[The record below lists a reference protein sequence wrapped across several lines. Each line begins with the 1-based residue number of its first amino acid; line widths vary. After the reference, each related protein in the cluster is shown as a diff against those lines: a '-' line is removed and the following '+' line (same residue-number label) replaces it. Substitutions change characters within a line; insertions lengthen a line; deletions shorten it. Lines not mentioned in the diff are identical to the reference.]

1 MFSRNRFAM
10 VVAEILGTAVL
21 TSVILSVSRSP
32 IGLPYFVALAAGL
45 TLATLVLTVGPTS
58 GAHANPAVTLGLW
71 TIRKISTLEAVVY
84 IAAQFMGAA
93 MAWRMYMYLTD
104 GAVKNIAGKNFDWR
118 VLVAE
123 LVGTFI
129 FTFGIAAATYQ
140 KVEGGRKAAI
150 IGLSLLL
157 GILIASAASNGLLNP
172 AVALGVQSWSK
183 AYVFGPLVGSVLGMG
198 LYSLLFSTGEG
209 NTAPVIKTRQKAV
222 KATASSRASSKTTK
236 GKTVAKR
243 KPAARK
249 RK

>member
-1 MFSRNRFAM
+1 MFSRNKFAM

-71 TIRKISTLEAVVY
+71 TIRKITTLEAVVY
-84 IAAQFMGAA
+84 IVAQFMGAA
-93 MAWRMYMYLTD
+93 IAWRSYMYLTD

-123 LVGTFI
+123 IVGTFI

-140 KVEGGRKAAI
+140 RVEGGRKAAI
-150 IGLSLLL
+150 IGLSLVL
-157 GILIASAASNGLLNP
+157 GILVASAASNGLLNP

-183 AYVFGPLVGSVLGMG
+183 AYVFGPLVGGVIGM
-198 LYSLLFSTGEG
+198 LVYSLLFSTEEG
-209 NTAPVIKTRQKAV
+209 NAAPVIKTRQKAV
-222 KATASSRASSKTTK
+222 KATASTRAKTVKSKTA
-236 GKTVAKR
+236 AKR